1 MENFIPIPALY
12 GATIERERLL
22 ANMIFE
28 NRTSMVYDSPTIV
41 FDSPSGGISLLT
53 GCVLVGIEDSSNTFS
68 RESTASLITT
78 YYYTREVKPEAP
90 SIKQSPKLRV
100 GDVVTWEFYVDG
112 YAEQSVSVVVKL
124 LDAISVM
131 LRDGF
136 IVEDLEIYRAHPYTK
151 VGRVVVVK
159 RADVVN
165 GGYMTVYSNDC
176 RRRV

>member
-28 NRTSMVYDSPTIV
+28 NRTSTVYDSPGTIV
-41 FDSPSGGISLLT
+41 IDSPSGARLFT

-100 GDVVTWEFYVDG
+100 GDAVTWEFYVDG

-124 LDAISVM
+124 LNARSVM

-136 IVEDLEIYRAHPYTK
+136 IVEDLEIYKAHPYTK
-151 VGRVVVVK
+151 VGRAVVVK